1 MMRRRQAG
9 MVSTVE
15 FTVLLAVVLAALLAM
30 RIYAKRAFAGRLRQA
45 VDSVG
50 EQYDPRH
57 TTSTW
62 TSTLN
67 SNVTSTSTM
76 QKDVIIG
83 GHKVDVM
90 TSESRLTAP
99 ELSGR
104 SGSEKVE
111 ALGNNLW
118 N

>member
-1 MMRRRQAG
+1 MRRRDGQIN
-9 MVSTVE
+9 VVE
-15 FTVLLAVVLAALLAM
+15 YTMCLVVVLAALLAM

-62 TSTLN
+62 TSTFN
-67 SNVTSTSTM
+67 SNVTSTSTL
-76 QKDVIIG
+76 QKDVLIG
-83 GHKVDVM
+83 GHTVDVM
-90 TSESRLTAP
+90 TSESRLTVP
-99 ELSGR
+99 ETSGR
-104 SGSEKVE
+104 SGSETLE